1 MVFQIPHL
9 KTITINLL
17 FHVRSFQNTPYLKG
31 IPNVQPLDCN
41 SPSHEALINKTLQ
54 LAEAE
59 NILHTV
65 VAYPRN
71 NSTFCFIQFNF
82 IAQDKNLENSTD
94 TLEVGTSSSHTFP
107 IKEHH
112 LLPRDEPSIA
122 DCQADMRKILI

>member
-1 MVFQIPHL
+1 MFQIPHL

-54 LAEAE
+54 LPEAE

-65 VAYPRN
+65 GIPQEQLYFLLH
-71 NSTFCFIQFNF
+71 TIQ
-82 IAQDKNLENSTD
+82 LHCP
-94 TLEVGTSSSHTFP
+94 G
-107 IKEHH
+107 
-112 LLPRDEPSIA
+112 
-122 DCQADMRKILI
+122 